1 MKSRFLFSYQFKR
14 AGVFMAPLG
23 FIIWVLLQRKVI
35 SVDLPSLKTGL
46 LIISFCSFLIGM
58 AFLVLSKEKT
68 EDEYTRKVRLESY
81 QFSALIQFFLLLGLT
96 ILVLFFEN
104 SLGRLV
110 FEQMSIFIILF
121 FWLTYFIRFN
131 FVLYSSKSFN
141 GKDNEE

>member
-23 FIIWVLLQRKVI
+23 FILWVLLQRKVLP
-35 SVDLPSLKTGL
+35 VNLPSLKTGL
-46 LIISFCSFLIGM
+46 LVISFCSFLIGM

-81 QFSALIQFFLLLGLT
+81 QFSAQIQFFLLFGLT

-110 FEQMSIFIILF
+110 FEQMPIFIILF

-131 FVLYSSKSFN
+131 YVLYSSKSFN
-141 GKDNEE
+141 SKDDEE